1 MLLRLTHTE
10 GGRGGILWDSK
21 RFEGRCGQNGVTS
34 GLDLGDELKLFRLT
48 DVHIHGYLLLCPPP
62 LTLHGL
68 FSDRSCEFGRRRA
81 EGGGREKRGKKKE
94 EGKENEGGRER
105 GEQGGRKRNIGA
117 RREEGRETLGQEG
130 RKGRREAEKME
141 HKEEG

>member
-10 GGRGGILWDSK
+10 GDRGGILWDSK

-68 FSDRSCEFGRRRA
+68 FTDRSCEFGRRRV

-117 RREEGRETLGQEG
+117 RREEGKKGEREERGRENG
-130 RKGRREAEKME
+130 KRKGDE
-141 HKEEG
+141 

>member
-1 MLLRLTHTE
+1 M
-10 GGRGGILWDSK
+10 WDSK

-68 FSDRSCEFGRRRA
+68 FSDRSCEFGRRRV

-105 GEQGGRKRNIGA
+105 GKQGGRKRNIGA
-117 RREEGRETLGQEG
+117 RWEKGKKRGRENGTQRGRVMNNVGG
-130 RKGRREAEKME
+130 RKERGK
-141 HKEEG
+141 